1 MFGNGVSGVA
11 TNALGMLFLA
21 IFPGKSIDEN
31 SSDADKIDARKSKFS
46 QSLYFFISSALVILL
61 CAYSFTVLMKNEFFR
76 YYKEQSAASARI
88 LPEFGVHGTGEK
100 TTEEILK
107 IRD

>member
-1 MFGNGVSGVA
+1 
-11 TNALGMLFLA
+11 
-21 IFPGKSIDEN
+21 
-31 SSDADKIDARKSKFS
+31 
-46 QSLYFFISSALVILL
+46 
-61 CAYSFTVLMKNEFFR
+61 MKNEFYR

-88 LPEFGVHGTGEK
+88 LPEFGVHGTGDK